1 MITMTMIHDDDND
14 DEVGRYN
21 LNSIRSNLSE
31 IRYGL
36 TFVCVQTVEDVSS
49 SE

>member
-1 MITMTMIHDDDND
+1 MMIDDDDND
-14 DEVGRYN
+14 DEVGHYN

-31 IRYGL
+31 MTYGL
-36 TFVCVQTVEDVSS
+36 TFVSVQTVEDVSS